1 MKNQRFLSALAA
13 TVMAVSLFTCTA
25 LAANEPA
32 DTAASEPTQQT
43 EVVTADTDTGSEKGA
58 LAKYSDF
65 ITSTGGELLVV
76 GICAV
81 GLGALY
87 LTKGKKGGKRKRIPP
102 SPRIPPEQ
110 KAFKRGRRNETVK
123 KERLASLLMTGVI
136 MASTVVSAS
145 AMQFPQ
151 DVYYPSDDTGL
162 AQKVYMV
169 ETEKEIELL
178 DRSSFTYKGKTYNY
192 LDMTVE
198 PQEVHDEKNMV
209 KKVSGESDTNDKAK
223 ILATLEVNLDEVT
236 EDGYAGELTLDA
248 STLTTTVTEYGKGS
262 QKKTVT
268 KTYPGMSDGDLSL
281 VPKTVTSGGATLQL
295 VNCSWSED
303 AQYNPYDPDIG
314 NRFTATATYSG
325 KVGYSYAK
333 GYAYEVNYYGTV
345 EKDEV
350 EGYLCTLLFAPEEEP
365 SHWYDVYLNE
375 DGTTNGFM
383 VLFTVL
389 FFAMLV
395 GLLYFLWPI
404 LFGKKED
411 KTVTVEEIYQ
421 NQPDEKKK

>member
-1 MKNQRFLSALAA
+1 M
-13 TVMAVSLFTCTA
+13 
-25 LAANEPA
+25 
-32 DTAASEPTQQT
+32 
-43 EVVTADTDTGSEKGA
+43 
-58 LAKYSDF
+58 
-65 ITSTGGELLVV
+65 
-76 GICAV
+76 
-81 GLGALY
+81 
-87 LTKGKKGGKRKRIPP
+87 
-102 SPRIPPEQ
+102 
-110 KAFKRGRRNETVK
+110 K
-123 KERLASLLMTGVI
+123 KERLASLLMTGAI

-236 EDGYAGELTLDA
+236 DDGYAGELTLDA

-303 AQYNPYDPDIG
+303 AQYLSLI
-314 NRFTATATYSG
+314 
-325 KVGYSYAK
+325 
-333 GYAYEVNYYGTV
+333 
-345 EKDEV
+345 
-350 EGYLCTLLFAPEEEP
+350 
-365 SHWYDVYLNE
+365 H
-375 DGTTNGFM
+375 
-383 VLFTVL
+383 
-389 FFAMLV
+389 
-395 GLLYFLWPI
+395 I
-404 LFGKKED
+404 
-411 KTVTVEEIYQ
+411 
-421 NQPDEKKK
+421 

>member
-1 MKNQRFLSALAA
+1 MEGGRLTWTNVNWNSA
-13 TVMAVSLFTCTA
+13 
-25 LAANEPA
+25 
-32 DTAASEPTQQT
+32 
-43 EVVTADTDTGSEKGA
+43 
-58 LAKYSDF
+58 
-65 ITSTGGELLVV
+65 GG
-76 GICAV
+76 
-81 GLGALY
+81 
-87 LTKGKKGGKRKRIPP
+87 
-102 SPRIPPEQ
+102 PRE
-110 KAFKRGRRNETVK
+110 A
-123 KERLASLLMTGVI
+123 
-136 MASTVVSAS
+136 
-145 AMQFPQ
+145 
-151 DVYYPSDDTGL
+151 
-162 AQKVYMV
+162 
-169 ETEKEIELL
+169 
-178 DRSSFTYKGKTYNY
+178 
-192 LDMTVE
+192 
-198 PQEVHDEKNMV
+198 HDEKNMV

>member
-1 MKNQRFLSALAA
+1 M
-13 TVMAVSLFTCTA
+13 
-25 LAANEPA
+25 
-32 DTAASEPTQQT
+32 
-43 EVVTADTDTGSEKGA
+43 
-58 LAKYSDF
+58 
-65 ITSTGGELLVV
+65 
-76 GICAV
+76 
-81 GLGALY
+81 
-87 LTKGKKGGKRKRIPP
+87 
-102 SPRIPPEQ
+102 
-110 KAFKRGRRNETVK
+110 K
-123 KERLASLLMTGVI
+123 KERLASLLMMGAI

-325 KVGYSYAK
+325 KVA
-333 GYAYEVNYYGTV
+333 T
-345 EKDEV
+345 
-350 EGYLCTLLFAPEEEP
+350 
-365 SHWYDVYLNE
+365 
-375 DGTTNGFM
+375 
-383 VLFTVL
+383 
-389 FFAMLV
+389 AMLRV
-395 GLLYFLWPI
+395 MPTRSITMERWKRTRLRATSARSCSHRRKSLLI
-404 LFGKKED
+404 GM
-411 KTVTVEEIYQ
+411 TSI
-421 NQPDEKKK
+421 

>member
-1 MKNQRFLSALAA
+1 M
-13 TVMAVSLFTCTA
+13 
-25 LAANEPA
+25 
-32 DTAASEPTQQT
+32 
-43 EVVTADTDTGSEKGA
+43 
-58 LAKYSDF
+58 
-65 ITSTGGELLVV
+65 
-76 GICAV
+76 
-81 GLGALY
+81 
-87 LTKGKKGGKRKRIPP
+87 
-102 SPRIPPEQ
+102 
-110 KAFKRGRRNETVK
+110 K

-421 NQPDEKKK
+421 NQPDEKRSKPLFSSPTTPYNHFD

>member
-1 MKNQRFLSALAA
+1 M
-13 TVMAVSLFTCTA
+13 
-25 LAANEPA
+25 
-32 DTAASEPTQQT
+32 
-43 EVVTADTDTGSEKGA
+43 
-58 LAKYSDF
+58 
-65 ITSTGGELLVV
+65 
-76 GICAV
+76 
-81 GLGALY
+81 
-87 LTKGKKGGKRKRIPP
+87 
-102 SPRIPPEQ
+102 
-110 KAFKRGRRNETVK
+110 K
-123 KERLASLLMTGVI
+123 KERLASLLMTGAI

-295 VNCSWSED
+295 ETAPGVRMRSIIRMT
-303 AQYNPYDPDIG
+303 PIL
-314 NRFTATATYSG
+314 ATA
-325 KVGYSYAK
+325 
-333 GYAYEVNYYGTV
+333 
-345 EKDEV
+345 
-350 EGYLCTLLFAPEEEP
+350 LLQPRHTPAR
-365 SHWYDVYLNE
+365 LA
-375 DGTTNGFM
+375 T
-383 VLFTVL
+383 
-389 FFAMLV
+389 AMLRV
-395 GLLYFLWPI
+395 MPTRSITMEQWKRTRLRATSARSCSHRRKSLLI
-404 LFGKKED
+404 GM
-411 KTVTVEEIYQ
+411 TSI
-421 NQPDEKKK
+421 